1 MDNWTYDT
9 RNRATRFPDPEAVFY
24 LLLSRALF
32 ALVPYR
38 RIVRWMTRRPSNP
51 ALPRT
56 AESFTADTISRRLG
70 ALIQRFPALGACVP
84 HAMAAVAMLRRR
96 HVHADVHFGVL
107 RNPPSGRPLEA
118 HVWVTV
124 GEIVVAGESVMSAF
138 VELTPFD

>member
-1 MDNWTYDT
+1 MDSWTNDA
-9 RNRATRFPDPEAVFY
+9 RKRSAWFPDPEAMFY
-24 LLLSRALF
+24 LLLSRTLF

-38 RIVRWMTRRPSNP
+38 RIVRWMTRVPGGSTL
-51 ALPRT
+51 ASA
-56 AESFTADTISRRLG
+56 AESSTADTISQRLA

-96 HVHADVHFGVL
+96 HIHANVHFGVL

-124 GEIVVAGESVMSAF
+124 GDIVVAGESVMSAF
-138 VELTPFD
+138 VKLTPFA